1 MTQKKLNLKTIKSQ
15 TTRLIKEAGKSL
27 LNDFNHRA
35 KLQIHFKGERD
46 IVTSADLKTEKI
58 ILTGLK
64 KITPDF
70 NIISEEAGK
79 TDNKSAY
86 TWYVDP
92 LDGTT
97 NFSVGNPLFATM
109 ITLTD
114 TDGPLMTFIF
124 MPYLKEFYFAER
136 GKGAWLN
143 GKTIHVSNE
152 NYKNAFLTFCHSARK
167 KHVKRAIKIYDHFKP
182 RTFDIRQ
189 IGSAA
194 VEMAWVAR
202 GSVEAYVVPGLN
214 SWDIVGGV
222 LLVREAGG
230 QVYDFYD
237 NKWQMKSPDVCAVNK
252 KSVYQNMVGFL
263 KKV

>member
-1 MTQKKLNLKTIKSQ
+1 MTQKKPNLKTLKNQ
-15 TTRLIKEAGKSL
+15 TTKLVKEAGKSL

-35 KLQIHFKGERD
+35 KLNIQFKGKND
-46 IVTSADLKTEKI
+46 IVTSADLKAEKI
-58 ILTGLK
+58 ILAGLSK
-64 KITPDF
+64 LTPDF

-79 TDNKSAY
+79 QDNKSDY

-109 ITLTD
+109 VTLTD
-114 TDGPLMTFIF
+114 TDGPLMTFIY
-124 MPYLKEFYFAER
+124 MPYLKELYFAQR
-136 GKGAWLN
+136 NKGAWLN
-143 GKTIHVSNE
+143 NKRIAVSNK
-152 NYKNAFLTFCHSARK
+152 NYKQAFVTFCHSAK
-167 KHVKRAIKIYDHFKP
+167 QKHIKRAVKIYNEYKP
-182 RTFDIRQ
+182 KAFDIRQ

-202 GSVEAYVVPGLN
+202 GSAEVYVVPGLN

-230 QVYDFYD
+230 QIYDFKG
-237 NKWQMKSPDVCAVNK
+237 NQWTMKSPDVCAVNK
-252 KSVYQNMVGFL
+252 TSVYQNMVKFL